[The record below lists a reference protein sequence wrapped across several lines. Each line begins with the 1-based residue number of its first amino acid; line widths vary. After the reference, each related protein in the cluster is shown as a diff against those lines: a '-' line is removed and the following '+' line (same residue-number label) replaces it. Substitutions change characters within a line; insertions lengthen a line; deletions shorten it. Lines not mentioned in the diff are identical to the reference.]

1 MVWRPKWTVY
11 WKPLENDKILIEMET
26 MTITFFYKEKRVS
39 FFLKKKNMWVTLRIG
54 YGNMSFSVFWSFD
67 AAKIWSSVLLW
78 MTKTPLLRPQTQ
90 GPWYSL
96 QISSRA
102 RRPHHTGRSRPLNV
116 SFLHLL
122 GGDII
127 SWLIWAADGLRRLKA
142 RWP

>member
-54 YGNMSFSVFWSFD
+54 YGNMSFSVFWSLMLQRFD
-67 AAKIWSSVLLW
+67 LLCCSEW
-78 MTKTPLLRPQTQ
+78 QRLRSIAHRPR
-90 GPWYSL
+90 GPGIHCRS
-96 QISSRA
+96 A
-102 RRPHHTGRSRPLNV
+102 PGPRRPHHTGRSRPLNV